1 MESDL
6 SDPEVQYQIGLCYQR
21 GEGVEQDGAKA
32 EMWFRRAADQ
42 DHPEAKALLSA
53 GRKRQEELEG
63 ITADNLPIWC
73 DLAEK
78 GDPEAQYQ
86 AGCWFLKNP
95 NTQQEGTAYLEM
107 AVAQG
112 HPQAC
117 LTLGKYLLKQ
127 GQGERAAAL
136 LSRRM
141 SRCSRS
147 FSAASNCSRRSWFSF
162 HTS

>member
-1 MESDL
+1 MDQALIDRFEELMESDL

-32 EMWFRRAADQ
+32 EMWLRRAADQ
-42 DHPEAKALLSA
+42 DHPEAKALVSA

-117 LTLGKYLLKQ
+117 QTLGK
-127 GQGERAAAL
+127 
-136 LSRRM
+136 
-141 SRCSRS
+141 
-147 FSAASNCSRRSWFSF
+147 
-162 HTS
+162 